1 VRRAELT
8 EIHEQAWFPS
18 RLRDDVTDTLQFVFD
33 TIRIYQPIAGKLAS
47 AIRASKTSH
56 VVDLCSGAGG
66 PWFWLR
72 EMISRL
78 DHLSLQ
84 VVLTDRYPNQA
95 ALRRIARLSSNGI
108 SYSREPV
115 DAQHIPPALAGFR
128 TIFSSLHHLT
138 SGEVVAT
145 LRDAAAQGQGIGFFE
160 AAKRRPRTMFYACF
174 MPLATWALMP
184 FMRPF
189 RFMRLVWT
197 YLLPVIPFVLMY
209 DGVVSCMRA
218 YSHDEL
224 RDFSARVGAQNYA
237 WEIGEAGAV
246 TYFLGY
252 PSSSS

>member
-1 VRRAELT
+1 MRRANLT

-33 TIRIYQPIAGKLAS
+33 TIRIYRPIAARLAA
-47 AIRASKTSH
+47 AIRASKTNR

-72 EMISRL
+72 EEVARL
-78 DHLSLQ
+78 DRAPVQ
-84 VVLTDRYPNQA
+84 VILTDRYPNRA
-95 ALRRIARLSSNGI
+95 ALDRIAKLSGNGI
-108 SYSREPV
+108 CYSREPV
-115 DAQHIPPALAGFR
+115 DAQHIPSALAGFR

-138 SGEVVAT
+138 PDEVVGT
-145 LRDAAAQGQGIGFFE
+145 LRDAAAQRQGIGFFE
-160 AAKRRPRTMFYACF
+160 AAKRRPRTMLYACF
-174 MPLATWALMP
+174 MPLATWALVP

-189 RFMRLVWT
+189 RFRRFVWT

-209 DGVVSCMRA
+209 DGVVSCRRA
-218 YSHDEL
+218 YSPDEL
-224 RDFSARVGAQNYA
+224 RGFTMRAGAENYA

-252 PSSSS
+252 PVG